1 MFRDADPVRLVN
13 SLLSGRGAPAGAGE
27 QGRPAGLTA
36 RAEPA
41 EDSEDPT
48 DRPGG
53 PEPAT
58 VTEPHVEPGCTP
70 EEYVLRLLD
79 RNGGCLTQ
87 RAVLA
92 RLGWSE
98 RVGRKL
104 LTSMETGGAIDR
116 HHSPG
121 EKKRIALP
129 GEAPWR
135 HAGGADGD

>member
-1 MFRDADPVRLVN
+1 M
-13 SLLSGRGAPAGAGE
+13 
-27 QGRPAGLTA
+27 
-36 RAEPA
+36 
-41 EDSEDPT
+41 
-48 DRPGG
+48 
-53 PEPAT
+53 
-58 VTEPHVEPGCTP
+58 
-70 EEYVLRLLD
+70 LRLLD